1 MTKELLFQA
10 ISKFMLGI
18 VGVGLLIFL
27 PAGTVAFWNAW
38 LLLVVLFVP
47 MFFAGIWLM
56 VKKPELLKKRLQ
68 TRETQK
74 EQDAIIQ
81 LSGLMFIVGFL
92 IAGFDYRFGWFVL
105 SKSISFGAVVIF
117 LVAYLLYAE
126 VIRENAYLSRIIEI
140 QENQRV
146 VDTGLYRVVR
156 HPMYSASLVM
166 FLAMPLILGS
176 LYSFFVFLV
185 YPFLLVGRIR
195 QEEKLLEAE
204 LEGYAEYKK
213 KVKYRLI
220 PFVW

>member
-68 TRETQK
+68 AKETQK